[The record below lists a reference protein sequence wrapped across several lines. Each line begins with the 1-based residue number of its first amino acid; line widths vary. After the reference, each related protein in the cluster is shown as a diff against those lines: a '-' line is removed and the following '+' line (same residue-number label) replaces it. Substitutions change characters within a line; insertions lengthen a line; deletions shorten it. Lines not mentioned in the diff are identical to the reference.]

1 MALQRHL
8 RVLSVRTEET
18 GMAAV
23 NVAFATS
30 DRQHVDQHFGSAS
43 GFVIYAVTLE
53 QARLV
58 SVAEFDDTAQ
68 DGHNESKLA
77 AKLNVLQGCVA
88 VYCLAVG
95 GSAIRQLLSIGVQPI
110 RIETPCAIERIL
122 RELRGELG
130 PLPPVWLTRA
140 LERQRAAE
148 SAGDRFDAMAAEG
161 WKE

>member
-8 RVLSVRTEET
+8 RVLSARIEET

-30 DRQHVDQHFGSAS
+30 DRQHVNEHFGSAS
-43 GFVIYAVTLE
+43 GFVIYSVAPE
-53 QARLV
+53 QVRLV
-58 SVAEFDDTAQ
+58 SVAEFDDTTQ

-77 AKLNVLQGCVA
+77 AKLHVLQGCAA

-95 GSAIRQLLSIGVQPI
+95 GSAIRQLLNLGVQPI
-110 RIETPCAIERIL
+110 RIETATSIEQIL
-122 RELRGELG
+122 RELRAELG
-130 PLPPVWLTRA
+130 TLPPVWLTRA
-140 LERQRAAE
+140 LERQRATD
-148 SAGDRFDAMAAEG
+148 SGGDRFDAMAAEG